1 VEKHRTV
8 ALATREVPCSS
19 TSSGKWPA
27 VSIAGHGIQSR
38 RVLAGSRVAA
48 QILITHWMNNS
59 AQI

>member
-1 VEKHRTV
+1 MV
-8 ALATREVPCSS
+8 ALATREVPCNS

-27 VSIAGHGIQSR
+27 VSIAGHGIQSV
-38 RVLAGSRVAA
+38 RVLAGSRVSA